1 MTPHQGPVISVVTV
15 VYNGGTVLEATIRS
29 VLEQEYPAIEY
40 IIVDGGSSDNTKVV
54 LQKYSDRNT
63 QWVSEPD
70 NGIYDAMNKAVR
82 MVSGEWVIFM
92 NAGDTFY
99 SRDTL
104 SALFSEVSTDAY
116 APYGVLYGDRC
127 NIYHDRQKIIPASDI
142 ESIEKHMPF
151 CHQAALTRTE
161 LLTNMPFDTRY
172 RLGADYDFFLKT
184 YHKGI
189 LFKKIDACI
198 ANYEAEQGVSS
209 VLLRQAVKESLQLRF
224 NRNPLHWIPRYLLFH
239 LRYTI
244 SKTLQIIG
252 LKRIKS

>member
-54 LQKYSDRNT
+54 LQKYSDRIT
-63 QWVSEPD
+63 QWVSESD

-99 SRDTL
+99 SKDTL
-104 SALFSEVSTDAY
+104 SALFSGVPTDAY
-116 APYGVLYGDRC
+116 VPYGVLYGDRC
-127 NIYHDRQKIIPASDI
+127 NIYHDRQEIVPASDI
-142 ESIEKHMPF
+142 KNIEKHMSF

-161 LLTNMPFDTRY
+161 LLTKMPFDTRY
-172 RLGADYDFFLKT
+172 RLGADYDFFLKI

-189 LFKKIDACI
+189 PFKKIDACI

-209 VLLRQAVKESLQLRF
+209 VLLRQAMKESLQLRF
-224 NRNPLHWIPRYLLFH
+224 NRNPLHWIPRYMFFY

-244 SKTLQIIG
+244 SKTLQTIG
-252 LKRIKS
+252 LKRIKF

>member
-1 MTPHQGPVISVVTV
+1 
-15 VYNGGTVLEATIRS
+15 
-29 VLEQEYPAIEY
+29 
-40 IIVDGGSSDNTKVV
+40 
-54 LQKYSDRNT
+54 
-63 QWVSEPD
+63 
-70 NGIYDAMNKAVR
+70 
-82 MVSGEWVIFM
+82 
-92 NAGDTFY
+92 
-99 SRDTL
+99 
-104 SALFSEVSTDAY
+104 
-116 APYGVLYGDRC
+116 
-127 NIYHDRQKIIPASDI
+127 
-142 ESIEKHMPF
+142 
-151 CHQAALTRTE
+151 
-161 LLTNMPFDTRY
+161 MPFDTRY